1 MEIDN
6 TERMD
11 KIRIFTIAC
20 ENSEENWIRI
30 GMFVETSPTEN
41 AGKYSIFLHQDG
53 EAIETMLFFILLHAI
68 TTGNLLH

>member
-1 MEIDN
+1 MEMDN

-20 ENSEENWIRI
+20 KKSDENWIRI
-30 GMFVETSPTEN
+30 GMFVETSPMEN
-41 AGKYSIFLHQDG
+41 AGEYSVFLRWDG